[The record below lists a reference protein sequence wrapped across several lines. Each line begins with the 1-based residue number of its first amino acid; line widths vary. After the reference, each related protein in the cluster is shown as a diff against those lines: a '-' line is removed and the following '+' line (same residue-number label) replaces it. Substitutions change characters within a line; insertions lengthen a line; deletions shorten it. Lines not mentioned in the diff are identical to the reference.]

1 VAPLLHVQ
9 RDVLLERFPL
19 RRPGLAR
26 EWARVRAAMVRHGA
40 GCALFLPE
48 DDPADPGTAALVAS
62 HLRGGR
68 AIAAGRLD
76 EPLEAGLARAGVR
89 LEGAAA

>member
-1 VAPLLHVQ
+1 
-9 RDVLLERFPL
+9 
-19 RRPGLAR
+19 
-26 EWARVRAAMVRHGA
+26 VRAAMVRHGA

-62 HLRGGR
+62 HVRGGR

-76 EPLEAGLARAGVR
+76 EPLVAALVAGLARAGVR
-89 LEGAAA
+89 LERAAA